1 MTQRHPIA
9 RGRATNTA
17 RLAELHRLCDEDYAK
32 GRSQRATPRLAPTYA
47 PAVLPP
53 VTEPSD
59 LDVAIRVAQQLLDC
73 DHLLSVRE
81 AMRLLLR
88 ALGAEPPAP
97 AALPAGQRAPRCPAA
112 HPDDPTPCTG
122 PLAVMI
128 LDSTNAGAKACEH
141 HGARL
146 LASLEGGRVYAL
158 EDASEGAALRVF
170 TAAGTTRPFPWLTDA
185 PRTRDDQ
192 LSRAE
197 VRARGE
203 RP

>member
-32 GRSQRATPRLAPTYA
+32 GQSQRATPRLAPTYA

-73 DHLLSVRE
+73 DQVLSLRE
-81 AMRLLLR
+81 ALRLLLR
-88 ALGAEPPAP
+88 ALGAETPTP
-97 AALPAGQRAPRCPAA
+97 AAVGQRAPRCPAA

-128 LDSTNAGAKACEH
+128 LDRTNAGAKACEH

-146 LASLEGGRVYAL
+146 LASLERGRVYAL
-158 EDASEGAALRVF
+158 EDAPDGAALRVF
-170 TAAGTTRPFPWLTDA
+170 KAAGTTRPFAWVPD
-185 PRTRDDQ
+185 
-192 LSRAE
+192 
-197 VRARGE
+197 GE
-203 RP
+203 RA